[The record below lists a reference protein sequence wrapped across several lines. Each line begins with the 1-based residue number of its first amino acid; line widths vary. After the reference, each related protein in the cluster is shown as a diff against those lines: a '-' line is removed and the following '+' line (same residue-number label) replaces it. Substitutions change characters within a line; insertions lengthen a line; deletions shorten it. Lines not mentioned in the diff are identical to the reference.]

1 MKLAEIL
8 TALGFLAIAVIVLV
22 EAARLGPGW
31 GEAGPRGGF
40 FPFWLGVLLGVSS
53 LVILVGVLRDQAR
66 LTGTP
71 FLPAGAVRQV
81 LTVLIPMAAA
91 FALIEV
97 VGFYV
102 AAALY
107 LIVYIRLTGRQ
118 SWSLT
123 LAVGVLFPVLTFFV
137 FERWF
142 LIPLPKGLFGERL
155 IPF

>member
-1 MKLAEIL
+1 MRLAEIL
-8 TALGFLAIAVIVLV
+8 TALGFLAIAVIVLL
-22 EAARLGPGW
+22 EAVRLGPGW
-31 GEAGPRGGF
+31 GDAGPRGGF
-40 FPFWLGVLLGVSS
+40 FPFWLGVLLGVCS
-53 LVILVGVLRDQAR
+53 LVILAGALRDRAR
-66 LTGTP
+66 LAGKP
-71 FLPAGAVRQV
+71 FIPPGALRQV
-81 LTVLIPMAAA
+81 LTVLLPMAAA

-118 SWSLT
+118 PWALT